1 MLVTDL
7 LRARDRDFLPSLQ
20 NYFEE
25 AIEQLDPANG
35 IEDEYKKVNNGEWG
49 WRALRLMSRSQI
61 KTIKHKSWD
70 QRLSNS
76 LFYSL

>member
-1 MLVTDL
+1 MF
-7 LRARDRDFLPSLQ
+7 RARDRDFLPSLQ

-49 WRALRLMSRSQI
+49 WRALRLMSRC
-61 KTIKHKSWD
+61 
-70 QRLSNS
+70 
-76 LFYSL
+76 

>member
-1 MLVTDL
+1 MAFGNTIHNLKTKWTWFL
-7 LRARDRDFLPSLQ
+7 LRAKDRDFLPSLQ

-49 WRALRLMSRSQI
+49 WRALRLMSR
-61 KTIKHKSWD
+61 
-70 QRLSNS
+70 
-76 LFYSL
+76 

>member
-49 WRALRLMSRSQI
+49 WRALRLMSRS
-61 KTIKHKSWD
+61 
-70 QRLSNS
+70 
-76 LFYSL
+76 